1 MSALSTLIPL
11 MTSSINQAMLFLS
24 ASRTYKPLWP
34 TSLLKGGLALLFC
47 AVELHELGKGHPWLK
62 LDAVGG
68 HGRRWY
74 SCTALEACRCS
85 AEFAAYSSMLV
96 EACAGAMA
104 PE

>member
-47 AVELHELGKGHPWLK
+47 AIELHELGKGHPWLK
-62 LDAVGG
+62 LDAVSG

-74 SCTALEACRCS
+74 PCTTLAACRCS
-85 AEFAAYSSMLV
+85 AEVAA
-96 EACAGAMA
+96 
-104 PE
+104 

>member
-1 MSALSTLIPL
+1 MSALSTLITL
-11 MTSSINQAMLFLS
+11 MTPSINQAMLILS

-68 HGRRWY
+68 HGRYWY
-74 SCTALEACRCS
+74 SCTTLAACRCS
-85 AEFAAYSSMLV
+85 AEVAA
-96 EACAGAMA
+96 
-104 PE
+104 